1 MYYGTDTDLH
11 GARLD
16 VYVEPD
22 GKGTGERATVY
33 DVEPDRNEKEP
44 DKKALPRRVR
54 FYHGKIIAKSLNSG
68 VDYNNLK
75 DVIVIMILPYDPFK
89 LGRMMY
95 TVKNRC
101 LEEPQMEY
109 EDGASTLF
117 LYTRG
122 TKDIPSEKLKQ
133 FLGYIE
139 KSTYDNAVNNDLK
152 EVHRMVE
159 IVRFDAETTISCVRL
174 IEKLERSKKEGK
186 EEGRAEGEAIGEAR
200 GEARGKI
207 AGNLQ
212 RLVTQIC
219 KKIKLSQPLDKIAE
233 DLVEEFSVI
242 EPIYN
247 AAKQFSPDYDPE
259 AVLEELD
266 RRKTDL

>member
-1 MYYGTDTDLH
+1 
-11 GARLD
+11 
-16 VYVEPD
+16 
-22 GKGTGERATVY
+22 
-33 DVEPDRNEKEP
+33 
-44 DKKALPRRVR
+44 
-54 FYHGKIIAKSLNSG
+54 
-68 VDYNNLK
+68 
-75 DVIVIMILPYDPFK
+75 
-89 LGRMMY
+89 
-95 TVKNRC
+95 
-101 LEEPQMEY
+101 
-109 EDGASTLF
+109 
-117 LYTRG
+117 
-122 TKDIPSEKLKQ
+122 
-133 FLGYIE
+133 
-139 KSTYDNAVNNDLK
+139 
-152 EVHRMVE
+152 MVE